1 MKVAARHGTNAQRQ
15 RPSGNQTMWIA
26 GSSARVDQTIG
37 ANSHTGGE
45 LNEFNECRERTA
57 SSGSTY
63 MTRKGR

>member
-37 ANSHTGGE
+37 ANSHTGGH
-45 LNEFNECRERTA
+45 LHDAERALTVIR
-57 SSGSTY
+57 TH
-63 MTRKGR
+63 TTER